1 VEGGNHAC
9 FCLAY
14 SKTLGTYRRK
24 ELRPAGEEMKVYQEQ
39 RLGESEWAERI
50 GAAVG
55 AVLAVGVIW
64 FVVTLVFSL
73 A

>member
-1 VEGGNHAC
+1 V
-9 FCLAY
+9 
-14 SKTLGTYRRK
+14 
-24 ELRPAGEEMKVYQEQ
+24 KVYQEQ
-39 RLGESEWAERI
+39 RLGEWAERI

-64 FVVTLVFSL
+64 FVTSLIFSL

>member
-1 VEGGNHAC
+1 V
-9 FCLAY
+9 
-14 SKTLGTYRRK
+14 
-24 ELRPAGEEMKVYQEQ
+24 KVYQEQ

-64 FVVTLVFSL
+64 FVVTSRFL
-73 A
+73 AGMSKPDIWGLTLFYFLLASAYFIGSMFR

>member
-1 VEGGNHAC
+1 MSKI
-9 FCLAY
+9 Y
-14 SKTLGTYRRK
+14 S
-24 ELRPAGEEMKVYQEQ
+24 EIP
-39 RLGESEWAERI
+39 LGESEWAERI